1 MSARPAVSRDLER
14 VEPAMATAARNLGW
28 SETRH
33 TEIAAKVPSPL
44 TRADLT
50 ALLKRE
56 PSLVHA
62 LETAVTAR
70 DNKVSDIAALD
81 KSIAASPQ
89 TETLPSL
96 TSALP
101 ESRALDYAA
110 TVAAARTALK
120 EAERSEA
127 DHLAALTPW
136 RGTAVEV
143 KSQNAP
149 APDEANRLNI
159 ERVKLEA
166 LHTNASDALR
176 NKESAFA
183 LARTRCDHHEREHDL
198 VSLEALRAIREERD
212 ALWQVIRSGERSLD
226 AGAEAY
232 EHDVRAADSLADR
245 RYGAADHIAKGRE
258 LREAVLMLQT
268 EVETAKQ
275 RLDEIDD

>member
-89 TETLPSL
+89 TESLPSL

-101 ESRALDYAA
+101 EARALDYAA
-110 TVAAARTALK
+110 TVAAGRTAVK
-120 EAERSEA
+120 EAEHSEA

-136 RGTAVEV
+136 RGTAVAL
-143 KSQNAP
+143 KSPNAP
-149 APDEANRLNI
+149 APRAPKRLNI
-159 ERVKLEA
+159 QRVKLESH
-166 LHTNASDALR
+166 HTNAL
-176 NKESAFA
+176 
-183 LARTRCDHHEREHDL
+183 DH
-198 VSLEALRAIREERD
+198 VAN
-212 ALWQVIRSGERSLD
+212 Q
-226 AGAEAY
+226 
-232 EHDVRAADSLADR
+232 
-245 RYGAADHIAKGRE
+245 
-258 LREAVLMLQT
+258 
-268 EVETAKQ
+268 
-275 RLDEIDD
+275 